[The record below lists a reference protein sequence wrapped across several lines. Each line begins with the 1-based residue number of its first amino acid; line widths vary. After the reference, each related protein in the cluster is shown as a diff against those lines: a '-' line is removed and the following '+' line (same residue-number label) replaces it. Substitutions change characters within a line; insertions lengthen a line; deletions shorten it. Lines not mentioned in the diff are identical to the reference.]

1 MPAKEPTH
9 LPNSFRLRYGF
20 DGEWSLASDEQHANV
35 AEPVAAAEDL
45 PATIAAALESPRGL
59 PSLDQVIVPGD
70 TVALAIDPSLPAL
83 AEVVGRVA
91 RWLCEKG
98 TEPSNLKIVLAS
110 HDPQMVR
117 EVEQGLES
125 CFASGPFDAKQV
137 AIEGHDPDDPQR
149 CAYVAANEDS
159 EPIYM
164 NRTLVDADVVI
175 PLVCTRHADTLD
187 YLGPYS
193 IFPLLSNRST
203 LGEFY
208 SLSRLNDPV
217 ARGKLKLWAD
227 QAAWWLGLL
236 AAVQV
241 VPAEGNRVAAVL
253 SGLNEELEV
262 ASQEAFTKLWR
273 SDCGQSE
280 IVIALLDGSQ
290 SQQNWREVARGL
302 RNATRFASLGGA
314 IVICTQLRESVG
326 KGLRR
331 LSDVHHSRE
340 AIAKKLSHDSSDDAL
355 PAAVVLEATA
365 DYHVYL
371 TSELPR
377 GVVEQMGLG
386 VIESE
391 TQLAHLV
398 AQHGSCTILGSAQHR
413 FWSNN

>member
-1 MPAKEPTH
+1 MPAKEPLH
-9 LPNSFRLRYGF
+9 LLNSFRLRFGY
-20 DGEWSLASDEQHANV
+20 DGEWSLSNEERSASV
-35 AEPVAAAEDL
+35 ASPVAATEDL
-45 PATIAAALESPRGL
+45 PATIFSALESPRGL

-83 AEVVGRVA
+83 AEVVGLVA
-91 RWLCEKG
+91 RWLCDKG

-110 HDPQMVR
+110 HDAQMVH
-117 EVEQGLES
+117 EVEQGVTR
-125 CFASGPFDAKQV
+125 CFANSPHAATTV
-137 AIEGHDPDDPQR
+137 TIEAHDPDDAQR
-149 CAYVAANEDS
+149 SAYVAANEDS
-159 EPIYM
+159 DPIYM

-175 PLVCTRHADTLD
+175 PLVCTRHANTLD
-187 YLGPYS
+187 YLGAYG
-193 IFPLLSNRST
+193 IFPLLSNRAT
-203 LGEFY
+203 LGAFY

-217 ARGKLKLWAD
+217 AHEKLKQWAD

-241 VPAEGNRVAAVL
+241 IPAEGNRVATVL
-253 SGLNEELEV
+253 SGLTDELEA
-262 ASQEAFTKLWR
+262 ASQEVFANLWR
-273 SDCGQSE
+273 TDCGQSD

-290 SQQNWREVARGL
+290 AQQNWREVARGL
-302 RNATRFASLGGA
+302 RNATRFTSLGGA
-314 IVICTQLRESVG
+314 IVICTQLREAVG

-391 TQLAHLV
+391 SQLAHLV
-398 AQHGSCTILGSAQHR
+398 AQHATCTILGSAQHR
-413 FWSNN
+413 YWSDN